1 MLKVIASAN
10 GIVGL
15 KAAMEV
21 LKKAGLRSTRL
32 RKACDT
38 LNQIQRITP
47 SGTAG
52 CRTFWARLSSM
63 PHNGREDPGGG
74 YSGRR

>member
-1 MLKVIASAN
+1 
-10 GIVGL
+10 
-15 KAAMEV
+15 
-21 LKKAGLRSTRL
+21 
-32 RKACDT
+32 